1 MAAYYYIREM
11 VAKTGVKASTIRFYE
26 SAGFLEPVG
35 RLRNHYRIFNEHH
48 ILQVRV
54 CSLVF
59 GGFINARLRKISMKV
74 IEGAKAWNPE
84 TYDLAADRYRQ
95 AIECDIILTK
105 KAIGLVTKQYIPSQN
120 DEKNYSKKEA
130 AELLGTT
137 PEAIRGWERNG
148 LLQRQPAYAH
158 RVYGHTEIDR
168 MYMIRLLLNIGYS
181 CMAILRF
188 LTEFDSGDY
197 SRAAKI
203 LLGNAEDEELV
214 SRADKYLK
222 ALETG
227 KGQADELCGFLED
240 IRKT

>member
-1 MAAYYYIREM
+1 MAEYYYMREM

-35 RLRNHYRIFNEHH
+35 RLQNRYRIFNEHH
-48 ILQVRV
+48 ILQVRI

-59 GGFINARLRKISMKV
+59 GGFINARLRKISMEV
-74 IEGAKAWNPE
+74 IEGAKAWDPE
-84 TYDLAADRYRQ
+84 AYELAANHYRQ
-95 AIECDIILTK
+95 AVERDIFLTK
-105 KAIGLVTKQYIPSQN
+105 RAIGLVTKQYIPSPN
-120 DEKNYSKKEA
+120 AERNYSKKEA

-148 LLQRQPAYAH
+148 LLERQPAYAH
-158 RVYGHTEIDR
+158 RIYGHTEIDR
-168 MYMIRLLLNIGYS
+168 MHMIRLLLNIGYS

-188 LTEFDSGDY
+188 LTAFDSGDY

-203 LLGNAEDEELV
+203 LRGNAEEEELV
-214 SRADKYLK
+214 SRADQYLK

-227 KGQADELCGFLED
+227 KDQADELCGFLED